1 MQENHGDS
9 VDLVRR
15 AKALER
21 DALEEIFRQHYD
33 KIYRYAY
40 FKLGSVEDAED
51 VAATVFMEMVQRLA
65 DFEVRDGASISS
77 WLFRIAHNLAVNRI
91 RSRVREEK
99 GMHLLTQDSLQP
111 EDDCERVIEALEA
124 EEILG
129 ALDCLTETQRT
140 VLVLRF
146 ANEMSIK
153 EVCAALDKPETAVK
167 ALQRRALTRLKRRMA
182 GSRSAAVLTELAEAG
197 ESQ

>member
-1 MQENHGDS
+1 MQENNGDS
-9 VDLVRR
+9 VDLIRR
-15 AKALER
+15 AKVLER
-21 DALEEIFRQHYD
+21 DALEEIFHQHYD

-51 VAATVFMEMVQRLA
+51 VASTVFLEMVQRLG
-65 DFEVRDGASISS
+65 DFEAREGASISS
-77 WLFRIAHNLAVNRI
+77 WLFRIAHNLAVNKI

-99 GMHLLTQDSLQP
+99 GIHKMASAMHP

-153 EVCAALDKPETAVK
+153 EVCAALGKPETAVK
-167 ALQRRALTRLKRRMA
+167 ALQRRALVTLKRRM
-182 GSRSAAVLTELAEAG
+182 GRSRTGTAVRELAEAG
-197 ESQ
+197 EGQ